1 MVNHGLVAQLVP
13 GVFLWFLRF
22 VVRGFCVRCFWDYGG
37 GWGGG
42 GVGGVVLG
50 SLRCGSIEF

>member
-22 VVRGFCVRCFWDYGG
+22 VVRGFVCVVFGIMGG
-37 GWGGG
+37 GRGGG
-42 GVGGVVLG
+42 G
-50 SLRCGSIEF
+50 SFRES